1 LTIIN
6 SPWFLQTRPW
16 VLDNLQPFNREAY
29 VDALLAQYPR
39 LPEAFMLWLLEWP
52 ARAIVGGIWPGLP
65 WEHNQDTDGIQIFWG
80 ANWLSPRTVQFSAIM
95 YRIPGCK
102 GQYDFI
108 PAILVRSHTTY
119 TWLILDDDEDER
131 EKGTLKLRDKV
142 FALFARET
150 HLCDEMGSSGPDY
163 DTVNADWIAFQ
174 RDTWQE
180 VEKRAK
186 SGPIC
191 RQQVVGGN

>member
-1 LTIIN
+1 
-6 SPWFLQTRPW
+6 
-16 VLDNLQPFNREAY
+16 
-29 VDALLAQYPR
+29 
-39 LPEAFMLWLLEWP
+39 MLWLLEWP

-65 WEHNQDTDGIQIFWG
+65 WEHKQDTDGIQIFRG
-80 ANWLSPRTVQFSAIM
+80 ANWLSPRTVQVSAIT
-95 YRIPGCK
+95 YWIPGCK

-108 PAILVRSHTTY
+108 SAILVRSHTTY

-142 FALFARET
+142 FALYARET

-163 DTVNADWIAFQ
+163 DVVNADWIAFQ

-186 SGPIC
+186 SGPRFCHPAGSWRELKGDRVDAPLWSMRYIT
-191 RQQVVGGN
+191 QQPKRMSTSS